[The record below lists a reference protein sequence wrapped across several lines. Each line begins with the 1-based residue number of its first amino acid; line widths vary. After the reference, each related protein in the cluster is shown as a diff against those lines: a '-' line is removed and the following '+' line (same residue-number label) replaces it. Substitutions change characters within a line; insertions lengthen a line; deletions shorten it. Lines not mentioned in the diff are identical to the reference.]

1 MVRSIKAV
9 FVIVAFLRA
18 LEGPLHLTYMAAA
31 LVLDSPS
38 ATVCVAAVRVW
49 PAGAARA
56 RVCKACTARSRLQSP
71 DARPSQDL
79 DPSCCLRGAS
89 LERPRAGSRADRAQA
104 AAWFINMLSF
114 REQVSRF
121 LHSLSSCM
129 LGCAR
134 ERSTPGDGLAG
145 VRTIGRGRPRHGPQ
159 LFARH
164 AQAHDVALLHIGQHE
179 VHEVVK
185 AAQQACPRARRWSGP
200 GAPQPSMPAACTV
213 RHGAG
218 RRCSRGRLA
227 PEGDRMESL
236 HPACVSG
243 TANTPSCKQLGA
255 CNPGA
260 ESHWRVPRMQPGGKS
275 GAGSRRM
282 AMAHALHTPV

>member
-89 LERPRAGSRADRAQA
+89 LGRPRAGSRADRAQA
-104 AAWFINMLSF
+104 TAWFINTSF

-121 LHSLSSCM
+121 LHSLSRCM
-129 LGCAR
+129 LDCAR
-134 ERSTPGDGLAG
+134 ECSTPGDGLAG
-145 VRTIGRGRPRHGPQ
+145 VRAIGRGRPRHGPQ
-159 LFARH
+159 LSARH
-164 AQAHDVALLHIGQHE
+164 A
-179 VHEVVK
+179 
-185 AAQQACPRARRWSGP
+185 
-200 GAPQPSMPAACTV
+200 
-213 RHGAG
+213 
-218 RRCSRGRLA
+218 
-227 PEGDRMESL
+227 
-236 HPACVSG
+236 
-243 TANTPSCKQLGA
+243 
-255 CNPGA
+255 
-260 ESHWRVPRMQPGGKS
+260 
-275 GAGSRRM
+275 
-282 AMAHALHTPV
+282 